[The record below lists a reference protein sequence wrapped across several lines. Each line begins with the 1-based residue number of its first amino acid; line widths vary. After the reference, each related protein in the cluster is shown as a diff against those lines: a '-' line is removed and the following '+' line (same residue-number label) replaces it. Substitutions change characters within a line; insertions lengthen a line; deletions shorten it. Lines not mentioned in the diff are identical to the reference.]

1 MPKTLPIKT
10 AVKKLDNSD
19 LIKTGFWVGQVFMLI
34 ATMLG
39 VYLAS
44 QEGMSQ
50 AMTFND
56 INTLQDNYHLRRS
69 LRDEFSDNI
78 DKLDETIA
86 FLRQGH
92 TYFAEKDQPKFD
104 TYVWQAMRFSPRTM
118 ETPAPILTGVRRFH
132 SEVDDLLM
140 RLDKKFLGRSLITE
154 RLEAVSKQAREE
166 TLAYLEADLINIK
179 QVLLSYNVDVNQV
192 LSYQAK

>member
-1 MPKTLPIKT
+1 MPKNIPIKA

-56 INTLQDNYHLRRS
+56 INNLTDNYHLRRS
-69 LRDEFSDNI
+69 LKDELSDNV
-78 DKLDETIA
+78 DKLDSTIA
-86 FLRQGH
+86 YLHQGH
-92 TYFAEKDQPKFD
+92 SYYAEKDRPQFD
-104 TYVWQAMRFSPRTM
+104 TYIWQAMRFSPRTM
-118 ETPAPILTGVRRFH
+118 ETPSPILTGVRRFH
-132 SEVDDLLM
+132 SEVEDLLM
-140 RLDKKFLGRSLITE
+140 RLDKKYLGRNVVIE
-154 RLEAVSKQAREE
+154 RLEALSLQTKEQ
-166 TLAYLEADLINIK
+166 TLAYMTADLEQIK
-179 QVLLSYNVDVNQV
+179 NVLGQHNVDADQI

>member
-140 RLDKKFLGRSLITE
+140 RLDKKFLDRSLITE

>member
-1 MPKTLPIKT
+1 MPKNIPIKA

-56 INTLQDNYHLRRS
+56 INNLTDNYHLRRS
-69 LRDEFSDNI
+69 LKDELSDNL
-78 DKLDETIA
+78 DKLDKTIDY
-86 FLRQGH
+86 LRQGH
-92 TYFAEKDQPKFD
+92 SYHAEKDRPKFD
-104 TYVWQAMRFSPRTM
+104 TYIWQAMRFSPRTM

-132 SEVDDLLM
+132 NEVDDLLM
-140 RLDKKFLGRSLITE
+140 RLDKRYLGRNVVIE
-154 RLEAVSKQAREE
+154 RLDALSVQTKEQ
-166 TLAYLEADLINIK
+166 TLAYMKADLAQIRN
-179 QVLLSYNVDVNQV
+179 VLGQHNVNADQL

>member
-78 DKLDETIA
+78 NKLDETIA

-140 RLDKKFLGRSLITE
+140 RLDKKFLDRSLITE

-179 QVLLSYNVDVNQV
+179 QVLLSYNVEVNQV

>member
-1 MPKTLPIKT
+1 MPKTLPIKA

-78 DKLDETIA
+78 NKLDETIA

-140 RLDKKFLGRSLITE
+140 RLDKKYLGRSLITE

-166 TLAYLEADLINIK
+166 TLTYLEADLINIK
-179 QVLLSYNVDVNQV
+179 QVLLSYDVDVDQV

>member
-1 MPKTLPIKT
+1 MLKPLPIKA
-10 AVKKLDNSD
+10 AVRKLDNSD
-19 LIKTGFWVGQVFMLI
+19 LIKTGFWVGQIFMLI

-50 AMTFND
+50 AMVFSD
-56 INTLQDNYHLRRS
+56 INNLQDNYHLRRS
-69 LRDEFSDNI
+69 LKDEFSDNV
-78 DKLDETIA
+78 DKLDETIL

-104 TYVWQAMRFSPRTM
+104 TYIWHAMRFSPRTM

-140 RLDKKFLGRSLITE
+140 RLDKKYLGRSLITE
-154 RLEAVSKQAREE
+154 RLEAISKQARERTLPYME
-166 TLAYLEADLINIK
+166 TDLDDIK
-179 QVLLSYNVDVNQV
+179 HVLLSQNVNVNQV